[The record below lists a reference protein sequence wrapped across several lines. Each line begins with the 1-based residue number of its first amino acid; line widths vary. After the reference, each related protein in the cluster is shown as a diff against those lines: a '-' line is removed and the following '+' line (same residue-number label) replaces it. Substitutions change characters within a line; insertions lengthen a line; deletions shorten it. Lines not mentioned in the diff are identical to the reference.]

1 MDGQRRRSGAER
13 RALEDQPEVAVMAC
27 ETRPGR
33 VVFTEEENSDAWIA
47 TDLSVE
53 VER

>member
-1 MDGQRRRSGAER
+1 MARGRSRDRDGDADGDPGAGIF
-13 RALEDQPEVAVMAC
+13 AC

-33 VVFTEEENSDAWIA
+33 VVFTEDDSTDAWIA
-47 TDLSVE
+47 TDLTVE